1 MLANP
6 VRIRPSRA
14 AFVALLI
21 VALIFAH
28 WQGLAHRIGHAS
40 QPYAGVDN
48 VAPSQAPT
56 HKKMSHSCLAFDA
69 ATVGAAICS
78 QPFIVVIPSH
88 AHVLALWIA
97 FTSRHPPF
105 TPHFSS
111 RAPPLS

>member
-56 HKKMSHSCLAFDA
+56 HKNMSHSCLAFDA